1 MGYLGN
7 VRPTIALV
15 ADDITDGAVTSA
27 KITAD
32 AVTSAKIGANQ
43 IGNSELDLT
52 AAYAFTGSLTGA
64 VVNNMQHP
72 CFEAYSSTNLAV
84 SDATETAIQINT
96 VAGYNVG
103 TAFNTSTYRFT
114 PQVGGHYFVYAR
126 VYCFAGNDNLS
137 QAYATIKKN
146 GTNAI
151 QSHWNF
157 YSGRGSVAHPFASTI
172 IGLNGWSDYVQLF
185 GTIDAHSGG
194 SPYLGGGVSVGS
206 YFGAFRIN

>member
-1 MGYLGN
+1 MAYLGN
-7 VRPTIALV
+7 IKAKAASIVTADIAAGQITTALI
-15 ADDITDGAVTSA
+15 ADDGITAA
-27 KITAD
+27 KIADNAVVTAAINAD
-32 AVTSAKIGANQ
+32 AVTSAKIPANQ

-137 QAYATIKKN
+137 QAYALSLIH
-146 GTNAI
+146 I
-151 QSHWNF
+151 
-157 YSGRGSVAHPFASTI
+157 
-172 IGLNGWSDYVQLF
+172 
-185 GTIDAHSGG
+185 
-194 SPYLGGGVSVGS
+194 
-206 YFGAFRIN
+206 